1 MSKRNGAGA
10 HDSGIEKKEAFLCDV
25 ILHHQKN
32 AISEMPAEP

>member
-1 MSKRNGAGA
+1 MGPEPMIQASK
-10 HDSGIEKKEAFLCDV
+10 KKEAFLCDV